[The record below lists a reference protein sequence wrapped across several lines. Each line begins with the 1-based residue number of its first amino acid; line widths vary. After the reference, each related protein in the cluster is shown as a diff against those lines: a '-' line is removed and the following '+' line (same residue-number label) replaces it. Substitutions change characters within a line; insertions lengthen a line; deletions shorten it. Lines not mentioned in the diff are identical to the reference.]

1 MDLRN
6 IMVRSPNW
14 IGDFVLSIPA
24 LKGLEGLFPQAEL
37 TVVAHRRVK
46 GIAQM
51 VQGIDRVVMFDGD
64 GADKGLK
71 NLIRFSR
78 GISEEPIDLSVI
90 FPLSFSS
97 ALMGYLSGA
106 RRRLGYRTEMRSLLL
121 TDKVRLP
128 PEYRDRHLSWTFT
141 NLVAKFGMKDEP
153 GAPKL
158 NVPQV
163 CEKADRI
170 METLGYSENSKIV
183 GMAPYATYGP
193 AKRWPMENYST
204 LAENLLRR
212 YDCRIALFGSSN
224 DSSLN
229 PGDTSFPD
237 GVIDLCGKL
246 TLTEAAYFLKR
257 CVCLVSND
265 TGIAHVAAA
274 VGTPVVSIFGST
286 SPEWTSPIGNQNLVV
301 YEKVDCSPCFD
312 KVCRFG
318 HYRCLQNVGAD
329 VVLDAVE
336 EVLK

>member
-24 LKGLEGLFPQAEL
+24 LKGLESLFPQAEF
-37 TVVAHRRVK
+37 TVVAHRRVN

-51 VQGIDRVVMFDGD
+51 VEGVDRVVMFDSD

-78 GISEEPIDLSVI
+78 GISEVPIDLSVI
-90 FPLSFSS
+90 FPFSFSS

-106 RRRLGYRTEMRSLLL
+106 NRRLGYSTEMRSFLL

-128 PEYRDRHLSWTFT
+128 PEYRNRHLSRTFT
-141 NLVAKFGMKDEP
+141 DLVASFGVKDEP
-153 GAPKL
+153 GEPRL
-158 NVPQV
+158 NIPQV
-163 CEKADRI
+163 CEGADRM
-170 METLGYSENSKIV
+170 METLGYSKKSRIV

-193 AKRWPMENYST
+193 AKRWPMEKYSS
-204 LAENLLRR
+204 LAEDLLRK
-212 YDCRIALFGSSN
+212 YDCRIALFGSAN
-224 DSSLN
+224 DSSLK
-229 PGDTSFPD
+229 PEHTSFPG
-237 GVIDLCGKL
+237 GVADLCGKL
-246 TLTEAAYFLKR
+246 TLTEAAYLLKR
-257 CVCLVSND
+257 CACLVSND

-274 VGTPVVSIFGST
+274 VGTPVVSVFGST
-286 SPEWTSPIGNQNLVV
+286 SPEWTSPIGNENVVV

-312 KVCRFG
+312 RVCRFG

-329 VVLDAVE
+329 VVLDAVRG
-336 EVLK
+336 VLK

>member
-1 MDLRN
+1 
-6 IMVRSPNW
+6 MVRSPNW

-24 LKGLEGLFPQAEL
+24 LKGLESLFPQAVL

-51 VQGIDRVVMFDGD
+51 VEGVDRVVMFDSD
-64 GADKGLK
+64 GVDKGLK

-90 FPLSFSS
+90 FPFSFSS

-106 RRRLGYRTEMRSLLL
+106 SRRLGYSTEMRSLLL

-128 PEYRDRHLSWTFT
+128 PKHRGMHLSRTFA
-141 NLVAKFGMKDEP
+141 NLVANFGVKDEP
-153 GAPKL
+153 SAPEL

-163 CEKADRI
+163 CEKADHI
-170 METLGYSENSKIV
+170 METLGYSEKSRIV

-193 AKRWPMENYST
+193 AKRWPMENYAS
-204 LAENLLRR
+204 LAANLLKR
-212 YDCRIALFGSSN
+212 YDCSIALFGSAN

-229 PGDTSFPD
+229 PENTSFPN
-237 GVIDLCGKL
+237 GVVDLCGKL
-246 TLTEAAYFLKR
+246 TLTEAAYLLKK

-286 SPEWTSPIGNQNLVV
+286 SPEWTSPIGNENVVV
-301 YEKVDCSPCFD
+301 YEKIDCSPCFD
-312 KVCRFG
+312 RVCRFG
-318 HYRCLQNVGAD
+318 HNRCLQNVGAD